1 MGGRR
6 SFALAAPGNA
16 KPLFLPTYV
25 HDFNPIGRPF
35 AKLKTLLG
43 KAGGRAF
50 EDSWRR
56 SGGWLDAFS
65 PQDCAQFFI
74 DAAYASP

>member
-1 MGGRR
+1 MWLSLIVPQDIVVRAGEPAVLRMGGRR

-35 AKLKTLLG
+35 AKLKT
-43 KAGGRAF
+43 
-50 EDSWRR
+50 
-56 SGGWLDAFS
+56 
-65 PQDCAQFFI
+65 
-74 DAAYASP
+74 